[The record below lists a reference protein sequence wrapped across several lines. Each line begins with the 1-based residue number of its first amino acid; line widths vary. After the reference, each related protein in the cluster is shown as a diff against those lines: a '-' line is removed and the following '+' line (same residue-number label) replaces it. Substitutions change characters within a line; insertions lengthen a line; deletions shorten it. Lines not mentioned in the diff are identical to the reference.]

1 MNLASKL
8 DNVNKV
14 SKQWLDQMSSVIEDK
29 FLIMGEK
36 SGEWN
41 QNMKDSFMDQSVEIN
56 ADNIM

>member
-1 MNLASKL
+1 
-8 DNVNKV
+8 
-14 SKQWLDQMSSVIEDK
+14 MSSVIEDK